1 MAAYHVETRHQKR
14 CRTHQDAKR
23 CNCSPSYR
31 GKVTDPRTGKPVRS
45 KAYREQ
51 TLAERWCRN
60 ALNALELGQRPDSTG
75 PKTTVAEAM
84 DDLLGRM
91 RDGRALDRSGNRYR
105 PATIRSYEQAVRK
118 YIVPQL
124 GHMPVR
130 DLRRRDVQDYID
142 HLRTRGLAASTVH
155 NKLDPLRVMLRHAM
169 DREEITVDPCT
180 RLRLP
185 AIRRAPKQVADSA
198 RAEGLLDA
206 LPDMMRALWAVLFY
220 AGLRISEARALR
232 WTDIDLEA
240 GELHVRRGWDD
251 VEGEQDAPKTDAGVR
266 SVPLAGR
273 LRHELVRHKLAT
285 GRGGDDLVF
294 GTTATVAPDRSTIRR
309 RALKAWGWKDMRSR
323 EKSGPKRVWVKA
335 REDALDPLT
344 PHEARHTCA
353 SYLIAA
359 GVNDMQLAQYI
370 GHTDSRTTKNI
381 YGHLFPDDRQRVA
394 AALDAYLDGQSR
406 GTDTGLGAP

>member
-1 MAAYHVETRHQKR
+1 M
-14 CRTHQDAKR
+14 
-23 CNCSPSYR
+23 
-31 GKVTDPRTGKPVRS
+31 
-45 KAYREQ
+45 
-51 TLAERWCRN
+51 
-60 ALNALELGQRPDSTG
+60 
-75 PKTTVAEAM
+75 
-84 DDLLGRM
+84 
-91 RDGRALDRSGNRYR
+91 
-105 PATIRSYEQAVRK
+105 
-118 YIVPQL
+118 
-124 GHMPVR
+124 
-130 DLRRRDVQDYID
+130 
-142 HLRTRGLAASTVH
+142 
-155 NKLDPLRVMLRHAM
+155 
-169 DREEITVDPCT
+169 
-180 RLRLP
+180 
-185 AIRRAPKQVADSA
+185 ADSA
-198 RAEGLLDA
+198 RAERLLDA
-206 LPDMMRALWAVLFY
+206 LPDAMRALWAVLFY

-273 LRHELVRHKLAT
+273 LRSELVRHKLAT
-285 GRGGDDLVF
+285 RRGGDDLVF

-309 RALKAWGWKDMRSR
+309 RALKAWGWKDKRSR
-323 EKSGPKRVWVKA
+323 EKHGPKRIWVKA

-381 YGHLFPDDRQRVA
+381 YGQLFPDDRQCVA
-394 AALDAYLDGQSR
+394 AALDAYLDRQSR